1 MDLEEFC
8 MPAHEFQSKH
18 DLKKNKTCLAACTPV
33 LEPKIGQFMPLNS
46 ELCFVLARPGGGE
59 VSGEYMLTIES
70 RFLPVRGWMSF
81 IQGRTFFLIKMLLL

>member
-1 MDLEEFC
+1 

-18 DLKKNKTCLAACTPV
+18 DLKKNKTGLAACSTV

-70 RFLPVRGWMSF
+70 RFLPVRGLND
-81 IQGRTFFLIKMLLL
+81 FLS

>member
-1 MDLEEFC
+1 

-46 ELCFVLARPGGGE
+46 ELCFVLARPGGEGAC
-59 VSGEYMLTIES
+59 G
-70 RFLPVRGWMSF
+70 PVCLGVGGWVKRKYTQQDF
-81 IQGRTFFLIKMLLL
+81 AGQNT